1 MEVKRYVID
10 RIEGE
15 YAVCIPDDGS
25 DKIDIPSV
33 AIEGAREGLI
43 LDITFRDDSYKITV
57 TEDDSRK
64 KNNHN
69 RLKNLFNKSE
79 SGKNED

>member
-1 MEVKRYVID
+1 METKRYVID

-25 DKIDIPSV
+25 GNIDIPSV

-43 LDITFRDDSYKITV
+43 LDITFRDDSYKIAV
-57 TEDDSRK
+57 AEDDGRK
-64 KNNHN
+64 EANHN
-69 RLKNLFNKSE
+69 RLKKLFNKSE